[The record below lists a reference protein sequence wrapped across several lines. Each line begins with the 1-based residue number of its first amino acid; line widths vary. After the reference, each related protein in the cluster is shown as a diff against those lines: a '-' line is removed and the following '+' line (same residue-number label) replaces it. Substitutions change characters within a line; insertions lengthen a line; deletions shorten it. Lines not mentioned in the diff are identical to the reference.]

1 MGLTNAVRD
10 FFTQR
15 IYKVLN
21 EKIKIATSVVDEDK
35 VMKEAIKRFCAK
47 WGLDTKVLTRWD
59 KITKEKEALDKERE
73 ELQRAIR
80 NAMELSGE
88 GSYWHNTPDEVEN
101 AARKTFRQEVLDELY
116 PEVTPQVN
124 HINKIKED
132 VEATVLL
139 ATTELKLR
147 ARLTAVLEK
156 YGGSIEE
163 LLEYIPEA
171 D

>member
-21 EKIKIATSVVDEDK
+21 DKIAVITSVVDEDK
-35 VMKEAIKRFCAK
+35 VMAEATKRFCKK
-47 WGLDTKVLTRWD
+47 WGLDTKVLTRW
-59 KITKEKEALDKERE
+59 KEIEKEKEILDDEKE
-73 ELQRAIR
+73 ELERVIR
-80 NAMELSGE
+80 NVMEVSKE
-88 GSYWHNTPDEVEN
+88 GSRWSNIPSNVES
-101 AARKTFRQEVLDELY
+101 AALKNFRQEVLDEFY
-116 PEVTPQVN
+116 PEVTPQVEN
-124 HINKIKED
+124 IDKIKKD

-147 ARLTAVLEK
+147 TRLTAVLEK
-156 YGGSIEE
+156 YGGSIKE